1 MAKQTRDTLKS
12 FYQTGDVPTESNYAD
27 LIDSN
32 LNLSENN
39 TGDIQLTGNITASG
53 NVSASGTTHTLG
65 STLVGDSG
73 ISASNA
79 SGTHILG
86 GDLTIGDDLTVND
99 DLIVIDDILIGG
111 NGTEDTVL
119 QRGASG
125 ELIVGSDFSLLGD
138 NAGNTSILGLNHIT
152 ASSDEIKIEATSNI
166 LNLVGNVTASNNISS
181 SGIIFGRTGSFDS
194 YTNANFGN
202 SSITA
207 SAVSASGTITSNI
220 ITPTTITN
228 VNTTHVTASGQI
240 SASGNI
246 SATGD
251 LNIDGK
257 SLFKGDI
264 TSSGIISASSV
275 EAQSIAFQPGM
286 FIRDDTITTSTNN
299 IFFSKGIQIG
309 TSTAHNITASANI
322 SASGVVTANRF
333 DIDNNKFAAVNVQGS
348 FDIGSTGS
356 GSLRLTHV
364 TASGTI
370 SASGGII
377 GNLLASNITASGP
390 ISSSGDIIANRFLSD
405 TGKGHISV
413 DSTNTHLGTNLGWTV
428 GTNITASGNISASGN
443 VFANSATVQGGL
455 EVAMGGTSSDGI
467 KILGGGGGTQAFL
480 TNINGLRL
488 QPTTQ
493 DPSQPDTPH
502 VTIGVGGHITA
513 SGDIS
518 ASGDIIANNIN
529 QSVKTTNS
537 PTFASLILSD
547 IAIDYRPTRDISGSL
562 AYDATQTFNMGPK
575 YGARLTVTGM
585 PNVGADQLVTGIVVK
600 NERVREHTIIL
611 ANSNSA
617 FTVQPFGIKSGQF
630 VLNLRTGFKEYTAS
644 DFPSGFV
651 INIALFGV

>member
-194 YTNANFGN
+194 YTNANFEN

-228 VNTTHVTASGQI
+228 VNTIHVTASGQI

-275 EAQSIAFQPGM
+275 EAQSIAFQSGM
-286 FIRDDTITTSTNN
+286 FIRDDTVTTGTNN

-309 TSTAHNITASANI
+309 TGTAHNITASANI

-428 GTNITASGNISASGN
+428 GTNITASGNISASG
-443 VFANSATVQGGL
+443 
-455 EVAMGGTSSDGI
+455 D
-467 KILGGGGGTQAFL
+467 
-480 TNINGLRL
+480 
-488 QPTTQ
+488 
-493 DPSQPDTPH
+493 
-502 VTIGVGGHITA
+502 ITA
-513 SGDIS
+513 D
-518 ASGDIIANNIN
+518 NIN
-529 QSVKTTNS
+529 QSVKTNS
-537 PTFASLILSD
+537 TPTFQSIILSD
-547 IAIDYRPTRDISGSL
+547 IAIDFRPTRNLSGSV
-562 AYDATQTFNMGPK
+562 AFDNTFDMGAK
-575 YGARLTVTGM
+575 YGISLTVTGM
-585 PNVGADQLVTGIVVK
+585 PNVGADQTIGGFTVL
-600 NERVREHTIIL
+600 NSRCQNHAIIL
-611 ANSNSA
+611 TNSDSPIL
-617 FTVQPFGIKSGQF
+617 VQPFGVRNGRFQ
-630 VLNLRTGFKEYTAS
+630 LNLRTSAKEYTAS
-644 DFPSGFV
+644 DFPSGFR

>member
-1 MAKQTRDTLKS
+1 MAINDFSNQYIQDTYQRVVQTAGTYLADG
-12 FYQTGDVPTESNYAD
+12 TGSALPIKFEGNDIIVPGAVRAQSYIVSES
-27 LIDSN
+27 IV
-32 LNLSENN
+32 
-39 TGDIQLTGNITASG
+39 
-53 NVSASGTTHTLG
+53 NVSSG
-65 STLVGDSG
+65 STIFGDSTDDTHRFIG
-73 ISASNA
+73 DISAS
-79 SGTHILG
+79 
-86 GDLTIGDDLTVND
+86 
-99 DLIVIDDILIGG
+99 
-111 NGTEDTVL
+111 
-119 QRGASG
+119 
-125 ELIVGSDFSLLGD
+125 
-138 NAGNTSILGLNHIT
+138 
-152 ASSDEIKIEATSNI
+152 
-166 LNLVGNVTASNNISS
+166 NISS
-181 SGIIFGRTGSFDS
+181 SGNINFTGTSGKIELNGSSGFIIQAAQIIANQDIRTGDGKGIKFGVGSDYRIQHAGTATNETKLS
-194 YTNANFGN
+194 IKEGTTTRYTFGIGGHLTASSNVNIQTSQGGEFRGN
-202 SSITA
+202 SANITN
-207 SAVSASGTITSNI
+207 ITS
-220 ITPTTITN
+220 
-228 VNTTHVTASGQI
+228 SLI
-240 SASGNI
+240 SASNSIQTPILKGD
-246 SATGD
+246 STQATG
-251 LNIDGK
+251 LQVDG
-257 SLFKGDI
+257 F
-264 TSSGIISASSV
+264 ISAS
-275 EAQSIAFQPGM
+275 
-286 FIRDDTITTSTNN
+286 
-299 IFFSKGIQIG
+299 
-309 TSTAHNITASANI
+309 
-322 SASGVVTANRF
+322 
-333 DIDNNKFAAVNVQGS
+333 
-348 FDIGSTGS
+348 
-356 GSLRLTHV
+356 
-364 TASGTI
+364 
-370 SASGGII
+370 
-377 GNLLASNITASGP
+377 
-390 ISSSGDIIANRFLSD
+390 
-405 TGKGHISV
+405 
-413 DSTNTHLGTNLGWTV
+413 
-428 GTNITASGNISASGN
+428 NITASGNISASGN